1 MDNFGVRFA
10 DKIIIRR
17 EVDTVIVR
25 FPLSIIYSRIIR
37 AKALPVT
44 RSAFYRSS
52 AGRPMIMPRPLV
64 PKYT

>member
-1 MDNFGVRFA
+1 MIMDNFGVRFA

-17 EVDTVIVR
+17 EADTVIVR

-44 RSAFYRSS
+44 RSAQTVYK
-52 AGRPMIMPRPLV
+52 G
-64 PKYT
+64 